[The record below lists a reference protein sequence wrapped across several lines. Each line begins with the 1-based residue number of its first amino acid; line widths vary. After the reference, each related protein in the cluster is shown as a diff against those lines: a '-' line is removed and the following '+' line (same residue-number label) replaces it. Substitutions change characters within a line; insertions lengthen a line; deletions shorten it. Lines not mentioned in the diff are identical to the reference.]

1 MLLALKCYGIDDIIS
16 GINELSWLLQD
27 LVHHYDQHSPA
38 NKLESHIYAIVLLF
52 CLQNHYRSD
61 LLWTEDSLSQVYM
74 TFIFRDY
81 RSNIPG

>member
-1 MLLALKCYGIDDIIS
+1 LL
-16 GINELSWLLQD
+16 
-27 LVHHYDQHSPA
+27 
-38 NKLESHIYAIVLLF
+38 